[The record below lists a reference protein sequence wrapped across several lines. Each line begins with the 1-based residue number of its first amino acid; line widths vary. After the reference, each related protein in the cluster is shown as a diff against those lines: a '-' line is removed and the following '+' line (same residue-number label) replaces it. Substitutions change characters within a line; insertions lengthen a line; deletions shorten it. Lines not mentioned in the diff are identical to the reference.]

1 MIDRFKRSLVLLWL
15 LSMAILATIYLAW
28 LAYPLAIDYFDLPK
42 IVGLDKARILAN
54 FNHLMTYLLAP
65 WVARLDMPDFP
76 ASASGLKHFAD
87 VKWLFQLTQG
97 IFVLG
102 LLPSLTHLRGFYQ
115 TKTLWKW
122 QGQFLAALLLPLGIG
137 IFGLLVGFERFFTLF
152 HNVLFL
158 GDSSWLFN
166 PQTDPVI
173 LILPAQ
179 FFLAC
184 FVLFFGLYE
193 GLMLSLWLLSKRQW
207 RLFRQALWSKPSL

>member
-1 MIDRFKRSLVLLWL
+1 MIDKLKRSLVLLWL
-15 LSMAILATIYLAW
+15 LSLAILGTIYLTW
-28 LAYPLAIDYFDLPK
+28 IFYPVTIDYFNLSE
-42 IVGLDKARILAN
+42 IVELDKTKILAN
-54 FNHLMTYLLAP
+54 FHQLMTYLLTP
-65 WVARLDMPDFP
+65 WVPILDMSDFP
-76 ASASGLKHFAD
+76 VSASGIKHFAD

-102 LLPSLTHLRGFYQ
+102 LLPSLAYLGGFYK

-122 QGQFLAALLLPLGIG
+122 QGQFLVALLLPLGIG
-137 IFGLLVGFERFFTLF
+137 VFGLLVGFGRFFTLF
-152 HNVLFL
+152 HNILFP

-193 GLMLSLWLLSKRQW
+193 ALMLCLWLLSKQQW
-207 RLFRQALWSKPSL
+207 RLFRKKLWSE